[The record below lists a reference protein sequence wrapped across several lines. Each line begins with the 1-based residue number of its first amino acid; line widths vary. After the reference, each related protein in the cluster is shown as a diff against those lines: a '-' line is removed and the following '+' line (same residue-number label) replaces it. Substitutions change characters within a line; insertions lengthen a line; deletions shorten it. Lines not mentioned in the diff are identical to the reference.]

1 MLANLAHPG
10 DTLATPRPGGMPAPA
25 IPEYLRLNYW
35 WAYVHP
41 TAVKLF
47 ERGWLVNLIL
57 WGNYPQLS
65 AAALAA
71 LGAARD
77 GRTLQVACV
86 YGDLTPRLAARV
98 GHEGGSLDVV
108 DVLPVQLDNL
118 RKKLPAATA
127 VRLLEQD
134 SSDLALP
141 DATDDRA
148 LLFFLLHE
156 QPADIRR
163 RTVLETLRV
172 VKPGGRIILV
182 NHLYSEVGFAAALER
197 WAAEKTRS
205 LGLRPEFPFAR
216 LQAWAQS
223 NANANLIERRKVAPF
238 GIYTLVCFERTRDS
252 AVTALS

>member
-10 DTLATPRPGGMPAPA
+10 ETLATPRPGGMPAPA

-57 WGNYPQLS
+57 WGNYPRLS

-77 GRTLQVACV
+77 DRTLQVACV

-141 DATDDRA
+141 DATYDRA

-163 RTVLETLRV
+163 RTVRETLRV
-172 VKPGGRIILV
+172 VKPGGRVVIVDFARPAWWHPLRYAW
-182 NHLYSEVGFAAALER
+182 LPLLSRLEPFAADLWRRPGGLALP
-197 WAAEKTRS
+197 
-205 LGLRPEFPFAR
+205 PETEHA
-216 LQAWAQS
+216 
-223 NANANLIERRKVAPF
+223 
-238 GIYTLVCFERTRDS
+238 RTRRVFFGGMFQM
-252 AVTALS
+252 VTLTRR